1 MARKITKIPQKINPL
16 TLMPNDTVVKRK
28 VAGYARVSTDQEEQL
43 TSYEAQ
49 LRYYTEYIKS
59 HDNWEFVNVYADEGI
74 SGTST
79 AHRAGFKQM
88 IEDALNGKIDL
99 IVTKSVSRF
108 ARNTVD
114 SLTTIRKLKENNVEC
129 YFEKEN
135 IWTFDGKGELL
146 ITIMS
151 SLAQEES
158 RSISENVTWGHRR
171 RMAEGKF
178 SLAYSNFLGYKKGE
192 DGLPEIVPEE
202 AEIIRYIYRSFLEG
216 MTPYIIAKELTE
228 RGIHSPGGKEKW
240 HRSTILSILQNEK
253 YKGSALLQKSFTTDF
268 LTKKTK
274 KNEGEVPQYYIEES
288 HEAIITP
295 EEFDLVQLELEK
307 RKKLGKQYSGT
318 HIFSAKLVCGECG
331 SFFGS
336 KVWHSTDKYRRIIW
350 QCNKKFKGT
359 NLCKTPHFYEDEIK
373 EKFIKAFAVFFQG
386 KEVICQTVNDFIR
399 TLSDF
404 SSIGSKISTILQEM
418 QYIADLNELNIKNN
432 SITAQNTAEFEKRC
446 SELNKQYIEKK
457 SEYDKLLAQKNSR
470 LNKIKELKQF
480 LNELSKSDIP
490 LTEFNDDLWRN
501 MIEKVT
507 IYQDKKMTFRFLD
520 GTDIEVK

>member
-1 MARKITKIPQKINPL
+1 
-16 TLMPNDTVVKRK
+16 
-28 VAGYARVSTDQEEQL
+28 
-43 TSYEAQ
+43 
-49 LRYYTEYIKS
+49 
-59 HDNWEFVNVYADEGI
+59 
-74 SGTST
+74 
-79 AHRAGFKQM
+79 
-88 IEDALNGKIDL
+88 
-99 IVTKSVSRF
+99 
-108 ARNTVD
+108 
-114 SLTTIRKLKENNVEC
+114 
-129 YFEKEN
+129 
-135 IWTFDGKGELL
+135 
-146 ITIMS
+146 
-151 SLAQEES
+151 
-158 RSISENVTWGHRR
+158 
-171 RMAEGKF
+171 
-178 SLAYSNFLGYKKGE
+178 
-192 DGLPEIVPEE
+192 
-202 AEIIRYIYRSFLEG
+202 
-216 MTPYIIAKELTE
+216 MTPYIIAKKLTE

-240 HRSTILSILQNEK
+240 HRTTILSILQNEK

-359 NLCKTPHFYEDEIK
+359 NLCNTPHFSEDEIK
-373 EKFIKAFAVFFQG
+373 EQFLKAFYVFFQG
-386 KEVICQTVNDFIR
+386 KDVICKTVNDFIR

-404 SSIGSKISTILQEM
+404 SSIDSKISTILQEM

-432 SITAQNTAEFEKRC
+432 SITAQNATDFEKRC
-446 SELNKQYIEKK
+446 SELNKQYTEKK

-480 LNELSKSDIP
+480 VNELNKSDVS

-507 IYQDKKMTFRFLD
+507 IYKDKKMTFRFLD